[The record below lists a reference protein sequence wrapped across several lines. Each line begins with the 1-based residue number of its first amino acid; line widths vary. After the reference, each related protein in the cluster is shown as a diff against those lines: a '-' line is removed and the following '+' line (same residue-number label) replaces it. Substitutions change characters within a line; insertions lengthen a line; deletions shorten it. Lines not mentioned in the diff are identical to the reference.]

1 MVNTGFTSPN
11 IGIDSDVTHNKPGL
25 FSNADLN
32 TTSLSNI
39 LQESKIKP
47 NNVTIFGER
56 IMSEDRKKRTK
67 EEKN

>member
-11 IGIDSDVTHNKPGL
+11 IGIDSDAAHNKPGL

-67 EEKN
+67 EEKL